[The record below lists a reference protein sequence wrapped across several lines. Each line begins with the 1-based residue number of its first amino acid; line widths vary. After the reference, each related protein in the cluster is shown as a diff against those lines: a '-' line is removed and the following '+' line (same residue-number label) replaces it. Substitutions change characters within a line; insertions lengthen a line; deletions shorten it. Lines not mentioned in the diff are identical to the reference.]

1 MKLDGKCVVVT
12 GAAGGIGA
20 ALARRFA
27 AEGAR
32 GVVVADRDAGPH
44 RDGRGARSADSQL
57 RSATSP
63 TRRRCAAL
71 VDATEARFGP
81 IDLFCSNA
89 GIVIARWRRTTTDD
103 DWQLSSTS
111 T

>member
-32 GVVVADRDAGPH
+32 GVVVADRDADRH
-44 RDGRGARSADSQL
+44 RSRGRRIARD
-57 RSATSP
+57 
-63 TRRRCAAL
+63 RRRRRRQCR
-71 VDATEARFGP
+71 AT
-81 IDLFCSNA
+81 
-89 GIVIARWRRTTTDD
+89 
-103 DWQLSSTS
+103 
-111 T
+111 